1 MPGPLLRV
9 AEHGLDLE
17 IFPEAIDPEFP
28 TIAGLLVA
36 AERQAAIE
44 GRAIEI
50 DAPCPDAT
58 GNLERALRV
67 AGLYK
72 ARQAEGRVIG
82 DFDRF
87 VLGFVVE
94 DGEDGSEDFF
104 ARNGHLR
111 CHIAEYGGVNVVAAV
126 HFGRTARAPGDQ
138 SRAFGNAGLNELLDL
153 VELTWLTSGP
163 SVVSGSS
170 GSPSLMLATAA
181 LAASKAASRWETWTS
196 MRVGD

>member
-1 MPGPLLRV
+1 RAERIFKRHCQRRDADGGKQSTLHDVLREFHCPLLLMPGPLLRV
-9 AEHGLDLE
+9 AEHDLDRE

-28 TIAGLLVA
+28 TIARLLVA

-94 DGEDGSEDFF
+94 DGEDGS
-104 ARNGHLR
+104 
-111 CHIAEYGGVNVVAAV
+111 
-126 HFGRTARAPGDQ
+126 
-138 SRAFGNAGLNELLDL
+138 
-153 VELTWLTSGP
+153 
-163 SVVSGSS
+163 
-170 GSPSLMLATAA
+170 
-181 LAASKAASRWETWTS
+181 
-196 MRVGD
+196 